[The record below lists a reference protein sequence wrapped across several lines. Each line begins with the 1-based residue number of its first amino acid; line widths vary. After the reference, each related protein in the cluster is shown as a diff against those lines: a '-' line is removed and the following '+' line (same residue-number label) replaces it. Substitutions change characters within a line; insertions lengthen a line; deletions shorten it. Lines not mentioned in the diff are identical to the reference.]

1 MKKKISY
8 LLILFITLF
17 VLVSCADTSP
27 SNHDLEN
34 IQTATLPPKPTAEPM
49 SNITPTPDKRTKEP
63 VFNTETPTEI
73 STHSATQEQP
83 SAATQAPATNSPT
96 IETVAPHTLPPY
108 EPYDINVTFSHPSG
122 FYNNEILLKL
132 SYNKDVEIRYT
143 TDGSMPT
150 YKSQQYKSPVIVAD
164 HSSLSGEDESMTII
178 RAAAFEGEN
187 CVSNVTTN
195 TYLINKGYSKFNNR
209 YGKMAVISIA
219 TDVTNLYGSTGIFTN
234 FAEHGRET
242 ERPVHIEFFD
252 TNGILG
258 FSVDAGMRVYGG
270 TSRGNPQKSLKLV
283 ARKEYDAENGKF
295 KYPIFPNRT
304 NISGKTI
311 DRYDSFILRAGGND
325 NLFGGTRSTFLRDA
339 LVHSLALPI
348 TNIAQQAYRPAV
360 VYINGDYFGIYNIRD
375 DLDNDYIEQHFEIP
389 KDEVAIIAYG
399 HENGQWFYKI
409 DEGTDADLTN
419 YKNTLAYIINH
430 NMKNKEYYNKA
441 SKMLDFDNFIKY
453 IGINVYSNN
462 RDWPH
467 NNVRAW
473 CHNGKWHFM
482 LKDIDYSWGIY
493 HIPGAAENVVAEET
507 AHSRNVLTGR
517 EGGDISRAFA
527 SLMKNPEFKKQF
539 LSFMDEMMNN
549 YFSTKTAH
557 ALINEMVKNMQPEYN
572 RYSTTYWYTNPLDRS
587 APRYKLGVTEAVWK
601 NATRT
606 LYEYATKRPEVIKN
620 LLDELYS

>member
-1 MKKKISY
+1 MPY
-8 LLILFITLF
+8 LLIISILLFIF
-17 VLVSCADTSP
+17 VSCADTAPANHNSENTQTHFNESATPSP
-27 SNHDLEN
+27 S
-34 IQTATLPPKPTAEPM
+34 AEET
-49 SNITPTPDKRTKEP
+49 SSITPSHSEGTNMPNLDA
-63 VFNTETPTEI
+63 ETPI
-73 STHSATQEQP
+73 GSAAPTGTQEQP
-83 SAATQAPATNSPT
+83 SVTQVPSATAPTL
-96 IETVAPHTLPPY
+96 ETVAPQTPPPY
-108 EPYDINVTFSHPSG
+108 EPYDTNVTFSHASG
-122 FYNNEILLKL
+122 FYNNEIILKL
-132 SYNKDVEIRYT
+132 SYNKNVEIRYT
-143 TDGSMPT
+143 TDGSTPT
-150 YKSQQYKSPVIVAD
+150 YKSQLYKSPMTVAD
-164 HSSLSGEDESMTII
+164 HSSLSGEDEDMTII
-178 RAAAFEGEN
+178 RAAAFEGKN
-187 CVSNVTTN
+187 QVSNITTN
-195 TYLINKGYSKFNNR
+195 TYLINKGYSNFNDR

-219 TDVTNLYGSTGIFTN
+219 TDITNLYGDTGIFTN
-234 FAEHGRET
+234 FTEHGRES

-252 TNGILG
+252 TNGISG

-304 NISGKTI
+304 NTSGKLI

-325 NLFGGTRSTFLRDA
+325 SLFGGTRNTFLRDA

-389 KDEVAIIAYG
+389 KEEVTIIAYG

-409 DEGTDADLTN
+409 DEGTDKDLYDYKSTLSYIVNHDMTN
-419 YKNTLAYIINH
+419 N
-430 NMKNKEYYNKA
+430 YYYSEAAKR
-441 SKMLDFDNFIKY
+441 LDFDNFIKY
-453 IGINVYSNN
+453 IGINVYCNN

-473 CHNGKWHFM
+473 CYNGKWRFM

-527 SLMKNPEFKKQF
+527 SLMKNQEFKKQF

-549 YFSTKTAH
+549 YYSTKTART
-557 ALINEMVKNMQPEYN
+557 LIDEMVRNMQSEYN
-572 RYSTTYWYTNPLDRS
+572 RFYTTYWYTNPLDHT
-587 APRYKLGVTEAVWK
+587 APKYSLGVSMETWQ
-601 NATRT
+601 NATKT

-620 LLDELYS
+620 LLNELYG